1 MTDLAARLDV
11 DDARPS
17 GRRREELRARR
28 HTRLVRRLRILMP
41 VTGALIV
48 AALVAAAV
56 LPKLLPLSNLA
67 GLSLTADGLVM
78 NEPRLSGHL
87 GEGRRY
93 EVVAERAVQSLLDP
107 SRLSLENLHATLEA
121 GRDERITIKGES
133 AAYDTETE
141 VLELSGGV
149 AIDTTD
155 GSAVRLPGAT
165 VHLKEGR
172 VEGAGGIE
180 ITSPRGRVRAGRIA
194 VEGGG
199 DVIRLTGG
207 VAITVQPET

>member
-1 MTDLAARLDV
+1 MTDATASRGTKPPPGRL
-11 DDARPS
+11 
-17 GRRREELRARR
+17 REQVRARR
-28 HTRLVRRLRILMP
+28 HTKRVKRLRVIVPAAGGLL
-41 VTGALIV
+41 VTI
-48 AALVAAAV
+48 LVAAAA
-56 LPKLLPLSNLA
+56 LPKFLPLSALA

-78 NEPRLSGHL
+78 NAPRLSGHL

-107 SRLSLENLHATLEA
+107 SRLSLENLHATLDA